1 LPRKKEIEGFTMR
14 IAIIAP
20 PYPLEEAPAPPL
32 GVSYVAAA
40 FESAGAEVK
49 VIDYIVSR
57 YRPDKLRT
65 ELDTFKPDAVGTTS
79 VTMNFPKAVEII
91 RDVKEINP
99 SIATMMGGPHVTFD
113 AENTLK
119 KHPEI
124 DLLVLGE
131 GEITI
136 MELTPFIE
144 DRTRWPEIRG
154 IAYVDDERVVI
165 TEPRGFIQDI
175 DSLPLPSRHL
185 LPLSRYLAL
194 GFPVSLIT
202 SRGCPNQCIFCQGRR
217 MVGSKVRYRDPMKV
231 VDEIEEIISLGFTR
245 INIADD
251 LFVSKKERAQQI
263 CSEIIKRKLNFSWS
277 AFSRVNTVDFDT
289 LHLMHEAGCDT
300 VSFGIESGNPEML
313 KRIRKGITINQARRA
328 VNLCREVGIMP
339 HASFMVGL
347 PGETHATLRD
357 TQEFAQSLGVLYGY
371 HYLAPFPGTTVREN
385 INRYDLEILTD
396 DWALYDANRAIV
408 RTSGL
413 SPEAIERFVEE
424 YYQEYRDYWE
434 KLEQRYREGTAT
446 QEESL
451 SVSGHH
457 RTEFTYRLLSEDIIE
472 EHCHFPSEILKSHPG
487 QEEMLLSEKV
497 TQVTG
502 LDGEVVTNSLKNFVE
517 NGYLKAQNINNHIS
531 WYWTHNK
538 REDFW
543 QLPLSAT

>member
-1 LPRKKEIEGFTMR
+1 MR

-40 FESAGAEVK
+40 FESAGADVK
-49 VIDYIVSR
+49 VMDYIVSR
-57 YRPDKLRT
+57 YRPEKLKT

-79 VTMNFPKAVEII
+79 VTMNFPMAVEII

-99 SIATMMGGPHVTFD
+99 SIVTMMGGPHVTFD

-131 GEITI
+131 GERTI
-136 MELTPFIE
+136 LELTPFIK
-144 DRTRWPEIRG
+144 DRTSWPEIRG
-154 IAYVDDERVVI
+154 VAYVDDERVVI
-165 TEPRGFIQDI
+165 TEPRSFNQDI
-175 DSLPLPSRHL
+175 DSLPFPSRHL
-185 LPLSRYLAL
+185 LPISRYLAL
-194 GFPVSLIT
+194 GFPVSIIT

-231 VDEIEEIISLGFTR
+231 VDEIEEIISYGFTR
-245 INIADD
+245 INVADD
-251 LFVSKKERAQQI
+251 LFVSKKERAQAI
-263 CSEIIKRKLNFSWS
+263 CKEILRRKLNFTWS
-277 AFSRVNTVDFDT
+277 AFARVNTVDLDT
-289 LHLMHEAGCDT
+289 LHLMREAGCDT

-313 KRIRKGITINQARRA
+313 KRIRKGITIKQARKA
-328 VNLCREVGIMP
+328 VNLCKEVGIMP

-347 PGETHATLRD
+347 PGETHTTLRE
-357 TQEFAQSLGVLYGY
+357 TEEFAQSLRILYGY
-371 HYLAPFPGTTVREN
+371 HYLAPFPGTTVRED
-385 INRYDLEILTD
+385 IDSYDLEILTD

-408 RTSGL
+408 RTSGV
-413 SPEAIERFVEE
+413 SPEEMEKFVEE
-424 YYQEYRDYWE
+424 YYQEFRDYSE
-434 KLEQRYREGTAT
+434 KSEQRYREGTAT
-446 QEESL
+446 EEEII
-451 SVSGHH
+451 SVLGQR

-472 EHCHFPSEILKSHPG
+472 EHCQFPLEILKSHPG
-487 QEEMLLSEKV
+487 QEETLLSKKV

-502 LDGEVVTNSLKNFVE
+502 LDGELITSTLQNFIA
-517 NGYLKAQNINNHIS
+517 NGYLKTQNINNHLS

-543 QLPLSAT
+543 KLPLSAKESSQESIP